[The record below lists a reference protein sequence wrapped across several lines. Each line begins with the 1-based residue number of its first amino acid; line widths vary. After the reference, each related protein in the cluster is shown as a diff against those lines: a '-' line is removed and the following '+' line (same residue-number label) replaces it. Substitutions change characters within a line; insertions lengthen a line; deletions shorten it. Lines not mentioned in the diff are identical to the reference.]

1 MITEKYKPI
10 DGKMEQL
17 PLWQSDQLIVAKKQ
31 GNACGAKGLAVLQGD
46 SGDTSARLR
55 AGGQMRTKLGSLT
68 QRAERNSE
76 EKFTSLAHLLDE
88 EFLLGCFYEL
98 KRDRVPGIDGL
109 SIEDYEADL
118 EENVANLAERL
129 RLKKYIPKPV
139 KRVCLLKGDGKSKR
153 PLGLPSVEDKIVQ
166 MGAKKILEAIFEPE
180 FEDVSYGFRPGLGCH
195 DALDKLDK
203 EIMSKPI
210 EAIVDMDIRKFFDTV
225 DHKWLMKALQQRIND
240 RSFLNLIGRML
251 KAGVVEEGQYTETE
265 AGTPQG
271 SILSP

>member
-1 MITEKYKPI
+1 
-10 DGKMEQL
+10 
-17 PLWQSDQLIVAKKQ
+17 
-31 GNACGAKGLAVLQGD
+31 LAVLQGD

-55 AGGQMRTKLGSLT
+55 AGAQMRTKLGSLT
-68 QRAERNSE
+68 QRADRNSE

-109 SIEDYEADL
+109 SIEDYEVDL

-139 KRVCLLKGDGKSKR
+139 KRVFIPKGDGKSKR

-180 FEDVSYGFRPGLGCH
+180 FEDVSYGFRPGRGCH
-195 DALDKLDK
+195 DALDKLNK
-203 EIMSKPI
+203 EIMFNPI
-210 EAIVDMDIRKFFDTV
+210 EAIVDMDIRKF
-225 DHKWLMKALQQRIND
+225 LD
-240 RSFLNLIGRML
+240 RS
-251 KAGVVEEGQYTETE
+251 
-265 AGTPQG
+265 
-271 SILSP
+271 S